1 MKSEVRIAL
10 ALLAILVVAAL
21 LNTYYLPLAGRHARP
36 EHIAAPLVFAAFVCW
51 RLLRREPAI
60 RFDAFSALAAAWVIV
75 NGISS
80 WLYAPQ
86 PAESFVHVV
95 RMGFLAATFL
105 TVANLPFRNGA
116 EWISGFR
123 LWLGL
128 GLLELAYGLVSW
140 LLAQYGNVWLPG
152 TLPDTII
159 AGISIQGTQL
169 ERNLFGILAGTLLA
183 VTSYSL
189 LAQRV
194 RHRPVVTAARFLAI
208 GCVLAGCA
216 VVLALTRSA
225 WIAVVSVGPLAY
237 VLFDR
242 SRLTEA
248 DQPLVQAT
256 FALPILLGV
265 LIAMLRILPAPD
277 ALSPHPLNAASASE
291 PSARSSEREQANAPG
306 RVVAGRLSTLGR
318 LESDF
323 TTNTRL
329 QDAQWAL
336 NDWLASPVLG
346 HGTGSFG
353 QLHGI
358 RVGTDAWIS
367 NLILHTMVDT
377 GLVGLV
383 IQLSLFVLVAGR
395 AWRAATVTRDAAL
408 AVGLKAL
415 TLGWLVMMIAYQMTD
430 GTWLAVFWIHLGLMV
445 NGIYCVRADPVG
457 RASLP

>member
-1 MKSEVRIAL
+1 MKSEVRTAL

-21 LNTYYLPLAGRHARP
+21 LNTYFLPLVGRHARP
-36 EHIAAPLVFAAFVCW
+36 EHLAAPLVFAAFVSW
-51 RLLRREPAI
+51 RLLRREPVI
-60 RFDAFSALAAAWVIV
+60 RLDAFSALAVAWVLV

-95 RMGFLAATFL
+95 RMGLLAATFL
-105 TVANLPFRNGA
+105 TVANLPFRDGA
-116 EWISGFR
+116 AWIRGFR

-140 LLAQYGNVWLPG
+140 PLAQYGNVWLPG
-152 TLPDTII
+152 TLQDTII

-183 VTSYSL
+183 VASYSL
-189 LAQRV
+189 LAQRL
-194 RHRPVVTAARFLAI
+194 RHRPVVTSNGLLIIACA
-208 GCVLAGCA
+208 LAGCA

-242 SRLTEA
+242 NRLSEA
-248 DQPLVQAT
+248 DRPLVQAT
-256 FALPILLGV
+256 FALPVLLGV
-265 LIAMLRILPAPD
+265 LIVMLRILPAPD
-277 ALSPHPLNAASASE
+277 SLSADSIHATAASQPDART
-291 PSARSSEREQANAPG
+291 SAHGQAAPG
-306 RVVAGRLSTLGR
+306 HVVAGRLSTLGR
-318 LESDF
+318 LESDV

-329 QDAQWAL
+329 QDARWAL

-346 HGTGSFG
+346 HGTGSFV

-358 RVGTDAWIS
+358 RVGTAAWIS
-367 NLILHTMVDT
+367 NLILHTLVDT

-383 IQLSLFVLVAGR
+383 IQLSLFVLVASR
-395 AWRAATVTRDAAL
+395 AWRAATITRDPAL

-415 TLGWLVMMIAYQMTD
+415 TLGWLVMVIAYQLTD

-445 NGIYCVRADPVG
+445 NGIYCVRAEPLR